1 LSREVSTQVAAI
13 VVAAGSGERMGAD
26 RPKALV
32 DVAGQPMLVWSVAAL
47 AASARI
53 ASLVI
58 VAPAEHIIEMIACV
72 PDVDL
77 PVSVV
82 AGGATRAESVA
93 CGLEVVPADA
103 TTVLVHDAARPLIT
117 PEIVTAVLD
126 GIGDADGAIAA
137 TPLVDTPKVVDAERV
152 IRTSPERSTLW
163 LAQTPQAFRAAALR
177 AAVEAA
183 VSSGRLDAA
192 TDCASLV
199 EANGGRV
206 RVVPVAT
213 PNLKLTHPID
223 LIVAEQLLSARP
235 TQTPPPR

>member
-1 LSREVSTQVAAI
+1 MPREVSTQVAAI

-26 RPKALV
+26 RPKALIEI
-32 DVAGQPMLVWSVAAL
+32 AGQPMLGWCVAAL
-47 AASARI
+47 AAGTRI
-53 ASLVI
+53 SSLTI
-58 VAPAEHIIEMIACV
+58 VAPAAHMVEIMTAL

-82 AGGATRAESVA
+82 AGGASRAESVA
-93 CGLEVVPADA
+93 CGLEVIPAEA
-103 TTVLVHDAARPLIT
+103 TIVLVHDAARPLVT
-117 PEIVTAVLD
+117 PEIIAAVLD

-152 IRTSPERSTLW
+152 ISASPGRSSLW
-163 LAQTPQAFRAAALR
+163 LAQTPQAFRTAALR

-192 TDCASLV
+192 TDCASLI